1 MISAD
6 INGLKQINDT
16 YGHAEGDRALIL
28 VSESLKQTAERAG
41 LPLFIGR
48 YGGDEFVMIAQAE
61 GETDTMESI
70 AALFRSILQE
80 KAEAN
85 HLLYQLNVSIGWDLL
100 RSGSDT
106 LEACLMRADEKLY
119 ENKRSL
125 R

>member
-1 MISAD
+1 
-6 INGLKQINDT
+6 
-16 YGHAEGDRALIL
+16 
-28 VSESLKQTAERAG
+28 
-41 LPLFIGR
+41 
-48 YGGDEFVMIAQAE
+48 
-61 GETDTMESI
+61 MESI
-70 AALFRSILQE
+70 SALFRSILQE

-85 HLLYQLNVSIGWDLL
+85 HLLYQLNVSIGWDML